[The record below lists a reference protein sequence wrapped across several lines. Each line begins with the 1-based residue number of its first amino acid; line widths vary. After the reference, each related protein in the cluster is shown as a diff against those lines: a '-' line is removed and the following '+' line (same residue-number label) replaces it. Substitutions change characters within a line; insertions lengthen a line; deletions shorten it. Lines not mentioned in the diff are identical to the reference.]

1 MADPVGPAHQN
12 RDELDALFRADT
24 LARTLD
30 LELVDW
36 SGGQA
41 RVTGTPTE
49 EHCNF
54 LGGVHGGFLYSAAD
68 VAMSVASNSWGR
80 MAVAVSIDMQY
91 AAGARPGD
99 EIEFIATEQIRSR
112 RIGNYRLLVVR
123 GERTIATATG
133 LTYRTDD
140 WLLGEEAW
148 SDDWRSQY

>member
-1 MADPVGPAHQN
+1 MADPATGTHEN
-12 RDELDALFRADT
+12 RAELDALFRADT
-24 LARTLD
+24 LARTLN

-36 SGGQA
+36 SGGEA

-80 MAVAVSIDMQY
+80 AAVAVSIDMQY

-99 EIEFIATEQIRSR
+99 VLEFAATEQTRSR
-112 RIGNYRLLVVR
+112 RIGNYRLVVVR

-140 WLLGEEAW
+140 WLLGAEAW
-148 SDDWRSQY
+148 SDHWRSRL